1 MTALQMLRTLV
12 SCCRR
17 TRAMSACAIIL
28 LMGLTQS
35 VLAQNGTNALAGES
49 FESKKSSPI
58 FGSHA
63 CSNARHQTICEIRSE
78 ENEAEYADYL

>member
-1 MTALQMLRTLV
+1 
-12 SCCRR
+12 
-17 TRAMSACAIIL
+17 MSACAIIVV
-28 LMGLTQS
+28 MGLTQS
-35 VLAQNGTNALAGES
+35 VLAQNAMNALAIPKNYLVKCES